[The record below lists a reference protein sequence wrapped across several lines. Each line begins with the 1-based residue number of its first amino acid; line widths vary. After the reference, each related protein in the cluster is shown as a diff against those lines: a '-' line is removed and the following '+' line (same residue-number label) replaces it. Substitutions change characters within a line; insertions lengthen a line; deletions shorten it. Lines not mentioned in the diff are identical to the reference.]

1 MELGGMTLT
10 NKAAQVM
17 LNRLEH
23 RGSGIGIR
31 VGVRTA
37 GCSGYE
43 YTMEYVDSL
52 GSDDTMFKDRG
63 VNIIVDAKSLVYLSG
78 TELDYQRQGLNEG
91 FEFYNP
97 HVKQACGCGESV
109 TFN

>member
-1 MELGGMTLT
+1 MTLT
-10 NKAAQVM
+10 SKASQVM
-17 LNRLEH
+17 IDHLEH
-23 RGSGIGIR
+23 RGSGLGIR

-52 GSDDTMFKDRG
+52 NSDDTIFKDRG
-63 VNIIVDAKSLVYLSG
+63 VNIIVDSKSLQYLSG
-78 TELDYQRQGLNEG
+78 TELDYQRKGLNEG

-97 HVKQACGCGESV
+97 QVKAACGCGESV

>member
-1 MELGGMTLT
+1 MKLT
-10 NKAAQVM
+10 KQAAHVM
-17 LNRLEH
+17 LDRLKH
-23 RGSGIGIR
+23 RGAGLGIR

-43 YTMEYVDSL
+43 YALEYVDSL
-52 GSDDTMFKDRG
+52 NSDDTVFKNRG
-63 VNIIVDAKSLVYLSG
+63 VNLIVDSKSLLYLSG

-97 HVKQACGCGESV
+97 NVKAACGCGESV

>member
-1 MELGGMTLT
+1 MTLT
-10 NKAAQVM
+10 KQAAHVM
-17 LNRLEH
+17 LDRLKN
-23 RGSGIGIR
+23 RGSGLGIR

-43 YTMEYVDSL
+43 YALEYVDSL
-52 GSDDTMFKDRG
+52 NSDDTVFKNRG
-63 VNIIVDAKSLVYLSG
+63 VNLIVDSKSLLYLSG

-97 HVKQACGCGESV
+97 NVKAACGCGESV
-109 TFN
+109 TYN

>member
-1 MELGGMTLT
+1 MTLT
-10 NKAAQVM
+10 SNASRVI
-17 LNRLEH
+17 LDRLKH
-23 RGSGIGIR
+23 RGSGLGIR
-31 VGVRTA
+31 VGVKTA

-52 GSDDTMFKDRG
+52 NSDDTIFKDRG
-63 VNIIVDAKSLVYLSG
+63 VNIIVDDKSLRYLSG
-78 TELDYQRQGLNEG
+78 TELDYKRKGLNEG

-97 HVKQACGCGESV
+97 QVKAACGCGESV

>member
-1 MELGGMTLT
+1 MTLT
-10 NKAAQVM
+10 GNASRVIID
-17 LNRLEH
+17 RLKH

-31 VGVRTA
+31 VGVKTA

-52 GSDDTMFKDRG
+52 NSDDTIFKDRG
-63 VNIIVDAKSLVYLSG
+63 VNIIVDDKSLRYLSG
-78 TELDYQRQGLNEG
+78 TELDYKRKGLNEG

-97 HVKQACGCGESV
+97 QVKAACGCGESV